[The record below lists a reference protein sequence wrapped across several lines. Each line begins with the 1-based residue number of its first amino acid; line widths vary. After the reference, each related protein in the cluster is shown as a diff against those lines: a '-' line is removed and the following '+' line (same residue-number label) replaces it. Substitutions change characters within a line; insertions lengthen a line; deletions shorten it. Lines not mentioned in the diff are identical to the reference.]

1 MEKWALLSVWHKKVQ
16 EGMEEA
22 KRTVFFGAVPGTTTQ
37 TIVVRQTG
45 TTTTPTTGTTTTGS
59 ES

>member
-1 MEKWALLSVWHKKVQ
+1 
-16 EGMEEA
+16 MEEA